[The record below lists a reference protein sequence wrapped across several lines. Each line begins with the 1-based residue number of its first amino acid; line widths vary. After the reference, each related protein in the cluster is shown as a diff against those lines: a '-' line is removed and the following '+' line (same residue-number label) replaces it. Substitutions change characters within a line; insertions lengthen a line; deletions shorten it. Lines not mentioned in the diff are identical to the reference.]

1 MYYILFYSII
11 KKLLHWIHYF
21 SFWLIQINI
30 IIFRLIPFFM
40 YGTFQLLLSMNRS
53 ENWRSVTRSK
63 LPWDPGRSW
72 RQDLESLIQSHDE
85 DVSKIKAQPD
95 YRNKMELETLALS
108 LEDIDRITD
117 ILTAMGFK
125 KKNDAVNL
133 IFNP

>member
-1 MYYILFYSII
+1 
-11 KKLLHWIHYF
+11 
-21 SFWLIQINI
+21 
-30 IIFRLIPFFM
+30 M

-125 KKNDAVNL
+125 KKNYAVNL